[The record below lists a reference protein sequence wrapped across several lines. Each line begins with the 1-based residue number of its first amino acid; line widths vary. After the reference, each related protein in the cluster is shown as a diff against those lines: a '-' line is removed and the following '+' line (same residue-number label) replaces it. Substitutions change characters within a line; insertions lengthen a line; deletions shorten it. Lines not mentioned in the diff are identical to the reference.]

1 MKKIIVMLL
10 AAVLLLSLCAC
21 GADVPE
27 GNAELQIT
35 AKPKTEETTGETT
48 IPEKTTGDV
57 TTPED
62 TTEATTEATTE
73 PEKENTTDGSA
84 DKKALAAGCVG
95 KNVSELYAL
104 IGQPKSS
111 DYAPSCLVDGEDGML
126 YYDGFVVYT
135 TRENGVETVY
145 YVE

>member
-1 MKKIIVMLL
+1 MKKIVLMLL
-10 AAVLLLSLCAC
+10 AVVLLLSLCAC

-35 AKPKTEETTGETT
+35 AKPKTEETTEDTT
-48 IPEKTTGDV
+48 IPEETTGDV

-62 TTEATTEATTE
+62 TTVETTEG
-73 PEKENTTDGSA
+73 EKEAVSEPAN
-84 DKKALAAGCVG
+84 DKKALAESCVG